1 MLILSSKDIESIFDF
16 KKAIEALKDAFVS
29 YSKGEAMNPFRS
41 TLKIDEENQF
51 LFMPSY
57 MKGIEKMS
65 IKIVSYFSKNLRIGL
80 PLIFGSVLLFDGKN
94 GRLEAL
100 LEGTIITKLRTA
112 SVSALA
118 TEYLARKDS
127 EILGIFGSG
136 AQAESHALAITNVRE
151 IKRIKVYSRNEK
163 RAKKFCEFIEKSL
176 SIKTEYASPNEVASC
191 DIIVTATTS
200 PVPVFDGKLL
210 RKGAHINAIG
220 SFRPE
225 TREID
230 DDAIIRCNKIVVESR
245 EAALFEAGDLIIP
258 IKKGL
263 LNENSIIEIGEILT
277 GKKKG
282 RENADEITL
291 FKSVGLAIEDLAI
304 ANYLY
309 NEAIRKNIGKN
320 VDIFYY
326 EKFG

>member
-1 MLILSSKDIESIFDF
+1 
-16 KKAIEALKDAFVS
+16 
-29 YSKGEAMNPFRS
+29 
-41 TLKIDEENQF
+41 
-51 LFMPSY
+51 
-57 MKGIEKMS
+57 
-65 IKIVSYFSKNLRIGL
+65 
-80 PLIFGSVLLFDGKN
+80 
-94 GRLEAL
+94 

-118 TEYLARKDS
+118 TEYLARKRFRNFRY
-127 EILGIFGSG
+127 IWKVG

-225 TREID
+225 TRT
-230 DDAIIRCNKIVVESR
+230 SMMMP
-245 EAALFEAGDLIIP
+245 L
-258 IKKGL
+258 
-263 LNENSIIEIGEILT
+263 
-277 GKKKG
+277 
-282 RENADEITL
+282 
-291 FKSVGLAIEDLAI
+291 
-304 ANYLY
+304 
-309 NEAIRKNIGKN
+309 
-320 VDIFYY
+320 
-326 EKFG
+326 